1 MTFPICFPRYLFTV
15 LSNTAI
21 FVVFYD
27 IHDRK
32 IMTPHNVEIT
42 IIQTAEERKED
53 SLKR

>member
-1 MTFPICFPRYLFTV
+1 MLELNFYSV
-15 LSNTAI
+15 STAI

-27 IHDRK
+27 ILDRK

-42 IIQTAEERKED
+42 IIQTTTED